1 MLRGAFRSRSS
12 ERASRRRVAASFIV
26 ACAVLSAGLIAAP
39 GGVPETAAVLGT
51 AGAPPLALQGRRVV
65 DVVHV
70 GDPRS
75 ERDHEYAGEDVT
87 AGAIGGTRF
96 VQTRG
101 WLRYSLATYDD
112 SEVTVRCTLRD
123 SEGQR
128 LSFELLVEGRSI
140 LTHTFVSASAAPS
153 TVDVP
158 VPMKVTRGKTVVSVM
173 IRAVNGPTPA
183 LITLQTIQEHLERP
197 AW

>member
-1 MLRGAFRSRSS
+1 MRPIPPGTIEHSPCW
-12 ERASRRRVAASFIV
+12 RRVAVCLV
-26 ACAVLSAGLIAAP
+26 ACAAMSTGLVASPGGISTTAAVVGAP
-39 GGVPETAAVLGT
+39 GGRPSPA
-51 AGAPPLALQGRRVV
+51 QGHRVV
-65 DVVHV
+65 DVVSV

-101 WLRYSLATYDD
+101 WLRYSLTTYDD
-112 SEVTVRCTLRD
+112 TAVTVRCTLRG
-123 SEGQR
+123 SEGRR
-128 LSFELLVEGRSI
+128 LPFELLVEGRSI

-153 TVDVP
+153 TVDLP
-158 VPMKVTRGKTVVSVM
+158 VPMSVTRGKTVISVM
-173 IRAVNGPTPA
+173 IRAVNGPTPG
-183 LITLQTIQEHLERP
+183 LINLQIVQEHLERP